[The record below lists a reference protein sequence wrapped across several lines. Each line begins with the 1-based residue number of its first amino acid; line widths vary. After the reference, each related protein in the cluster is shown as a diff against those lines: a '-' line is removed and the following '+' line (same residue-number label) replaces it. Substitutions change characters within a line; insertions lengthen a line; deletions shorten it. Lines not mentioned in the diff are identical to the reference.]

1 MADPFRRG
9 EDEYKDPPAFNV
21 PAPVLWLIIAMAAAY
36 AIFAYAL
43 TPDLQDQAIVD
54 FALFPVRY
62 FGPEGGGP
70 FFTFPGGTAGALWTL
85 ITYTFMHGS
94 WIHLGANSVWLLAF
108 GAPVARRLGT
118 TRFFVFYF
126 VCGIF
131 GALTHIMLYPHSV
144 LPVIGA
150 SAAISGVMGGAA
162 RFVFL
167 SGGPLGALGGAAQ
180 GEAASGRKAGIG
192 EALTNK
198 NTLIFVGAWIGINL
212 LFGPTGF
219 TSALGS
225 SAPVAWEAHLGGFLA
240 GLLLFG
246 FFDPVPLSPS
256 GGPGNARYG
265 EWLSRR

>member
-1 MADPFRRG
+1 MADPHHRHAHGGG
-9 EDEYKDPPAFNV
+9 EPPAFNV
-21 PAPVLWLIIAMAAAY
+21 PAPVLWLIIAMTAA
-36 AIFAYAL
+36 FAVFTYVL
-43 TPDLQDQAIVD
+43 TPDMQDQAIVT

-62 FGPEGGGP
+62 FGPEGGGT
-70 FFTFPGGTAGALWTL
+70 FFTFPGGAAGSLWTL

-94 WIHLGANSVWLLAF
+94 WIHLGANAVWLLAF

-118 TRFFVFYF
+118 TRFLVFYF

-131 GALTHIMLYPHSV
+131 GALTHIIFYPHSIV
-144 LPVIGA
+144 PVIGA

-167 SGGPLGALGGAAQ
+167 AGGPLGALGGASELPA
-180 GEAASGRKAGIG
+180 GKASIG
-192 EALTNK
+192 AALTNR
-198 NTLIFVGAWIGINL
+198 NTLIFVGAWVGINL

-246 FFDPVPLSPS
+246 FFDPLPMSPS
-256 GGPGNARYG
+256 GGPGNVGYG
-265 EWLSRR
+265 EWLSGR

>member
-1 MADPFRRG
+1 MADPHYRR
-9 EDEYKDPPAFNV
+9 EFERKEPPAFNV
-21 PAPVLWLIIAMAAAY
+21 PAPVLWLIIAMTAAFVV
-36 AIFAYAL
+36 FAYAL
-43 TPDLQDQAIVD
+43 TPDLQDQAIVT

-70 FFTFPGGTAGALWTL
+70 FFAFPGGEAGALWTL
-85 ITYTFMHGS
+85 ITYTFLHGS
-94 WIHLGANSVWLLAF
+94 WVHLGANAIWLLAF

-118 TRFFVFYF
+118 TRFFIFYF

-131 GALTHIMLYPHSV
+131 GALAHILIYPHSV
-144 LPVIGA
+144 LPVVGA
-150 SAAISGVMGGAA
+150 SAAISGLMGGAA

-167 SGGPLGALGGAAQ
+167 AGGPLGALGGGSRSAPR
-180 GEAASGRKAGIG
+180 GKASIG
-192 EALTNK
+192 AALTNK

-225 SAPVAWEAHLGGFLA
+225 SAPVAWEAHIGGFLA

-246 FFDPVPLSPS
+246 FFDPVPMSPS
-256 GGPGNARYG
+256 GGPGNVGYG
-265 EWLSRR
+265 EWLGGR